1 MANKIH
7 NAGMTFEEIF
17 SEEEPAEVTTLYGGD
32 PTVEEYE
39 QAVDELFKES
49 HQAFNNFMNIRTQ

>member
-7 NAGMTFEEIF
+7 NAGMTLEEIF

-32 PTVEEYE
+32 PTVEEAE
-39 QAVDELFKES
+39 KAFDDLFKES
-49 HQAFNNFMNIRTQ
+49 QQAFNNFMNIRR